1 MFVEAIRKAGTFTR
15 PIRFISREY
24 GAAAVVPGAATLFY
38 INENGCAL
46 TCRHVAQEIIR
57 AESVNRNYA
66 EFKKELSGIRKDGKF
81 TAEKKHAE
89 RRHEL
94 GPGRLAQIKV
104 SFDGVKGLKS
114 FSVTLSDRYDI
125 ALIRFEAD
133 PPVRTDYAVLLRDAS
148 MIQPGRML
156 CRLGYPFPEFTDFGY
171 DAQNDSIVW
180 TNEGKQHTPQFP
192 IEGMVTR
199 HIGEEDGTIS
209 GIEMSTPGLRG
220 QSGGP
225 LFDSS
230 GIIYGMQ
237 SRTHHLH
244 LGFDM
249 KKERRVINGRE
260 EIINNQPFLHVG
272 QCVHVD
278 MLRAFLDQHHIKYY
292 TGNSYEDAEAVNG

>member
-1 MFVEAIRKAGTFTR
+1 MFVEAVRKAGSFTR
-15 PIRFISREY
+15 PIRFISRDY
-24 GAAAVVPGAATLFY
+24 AASAVVPGSATLFY

-46 TCRHVAQEIIR
+46 TCRHVAQEIVR
-57 AESVNRNYA
+57 AESVNRNYDA
-66 EFKKELSGIRKDGKF
+66 FRQELAGIRRDGKF
-81 TAEKKHAE
+81 AAEKKHAE

-94 GPGRLAQIKV
+94 GPGALAQLKV
-104 SFDGVKGLKS
+104 SFDGVRGLKS
-114 FSVTLSDRYDI
+114 FTITLSDKYDI

-133 PPVRTDYAVLLRDAS
+133 PPIRTDHAVLLRDSAK
-148 MIQPGRML
+148 IQPGRML

-171 DAQNDSIVW
+171 DAQSDSIVW
-180 TNEGKQHTPQFP
+180 KKEGKTSTPQFP

-199 HIGEEDGTIS
+199 HVGEADGTIS

-225 LFDSS
+225 LFDTQ

-237 SRTHHLH
+237 SKTHHLH

-249 KKERRVINGRE
+249 KKERKVINGRE

-278 MLRAFLDQHHIKYY
+278 RIREFLDQHRIKYY
-292 TGNSYEDAEAVNG
+292 IGDSYEDAEAVNG